1 MASESPERIRLQV
14 QQHYSAVA
22 RSADG
27 SCCTNS
33 SCCGPQVELA
43 TAAGLPSGAVASAQG
58 CGNPL
63 ALAELRLGETVLDLG
78 SGGGLDVLLAAQ
90 RVGDHGFV
98 YGVDA
103 NPDMLAL
110 ARRNAAEAGVE
121 NVRFLD
127 GDLERIPLPDASV
140 EVILSNC
147 VINLT
152 PDKSRALAEAYR
164 VLRPGGRL
172 AISDIVI
179 DPDLEGFPLSDPA
192 IRSRLDWASCSA
204 GALTRSQLQDAL
216 EAAGFEAIRLEVT
229 FRNAASDP
237 TLNEIPDM
245 SPLTPEQARAVAE
258 RFVSMSISARRP
270 ASAA

>member
-1 MASESPERIRLQV
+1 MDSESPDRIRLQV

-27 SCCTNS
+27 SCCANA
-33 SCCGPQVELA
+33 SCCAPQVELA

-63 ALAELRLGETVLDLG
+63 ALAELRPGETVLDLG

-90 RVGDHGFV
+90 RVGEHGFV

-152 PDKSRALAEAYR
+152 PDKSRALAEAFR

-204 GALTRSQLQDAL
+204 GALTRSQLQHAL
-216 EAAGFEAIRLEVT
+216 QAAGFEAIRLEVA
-229 FRNAASDP
+229 FRSAASDP
-237 TLNEIPDM
+237 VPDM
-245 SPLTPEQARAVAE
+245 APLTPEQARAVAE

-270 ASAA
+270 GSTA

>member
-1 MASESPERIRLQV
+1 MDSESDNRIRLQV

-27 SCCTNS
+27 SCCTNT

-43 TAAGLPSGAVASAQG
+43 AAAGLPPGAAASAQG

-63 ALAELRLGETVLDLG
+63 ALAELRPGETVLDLG

-90 RVGDHGFV
+90 RVGERGFV

-110 ARRNAAEAGVE
+110 ARRNAAEAGVG
-121 NVRFLD
+121 NVRFLE
-127 GDLERIPLPDASV
+127 GDLERIPLPDTAV
-140 EVILSNC
+140 DAILSNC
-147 VINLT
+147 VINLA
-152 PDKSRALAEAYR
+152 PDKRRALAEAYR

-172 AISDIVI
+172 AIADIVI
-179 DPDLEGFPLSDPA
+179 DPDLEGLALSDQA
-192 IRSRLDWASCSA
+192 IRRRLDWASCSA

-216 EAAGFEAIRLEVT
+216 DAAGFEAIRLEVT
-229 FRNAASDP
+229 HRYAASDL
-237 TLNEIPDM
+237 TLDGNPDGP
-245 SPLTPEQARAVAE
+245 PLTLEQAHAVAE

-270 ASAA
+270 DSPG